1 MKLSSF
7 TQLTGRVSRL
17 ALLALAVSLAGVG
30 QAKQQWHV
38 YDVLGNTV
46 ASVNADAVVAEIEST
61 AFGESRT
68 PTAGARFTGKPY
80 DNDMGAHVF
89 PFRNYRSDSG
99 RWTSADPSGF
109 PDGVNN
115 SYYAPIDA
123 PFSSVD
129 PLGLAI
135 VQHTGNQWSPTLST
149 NSIISAF
156 NNALN
161 NALPTYT
168 SIQGITAAYLSNQIT
183 SWVTDSWSGT
193 TVSPIQTTINYQA
206 DVVRPANTWSGPT
219 ITTGPGSFTRTATAN
234 FSNTIQLTFNYSLA
248 LVMTSSNVTGT
259 ASGTGDRYYTVSG
272 NITPTLT
279 ASISVT
285 AQAIAGFT
293 FAGSGSATSTALT
306 KSYMLA
312 E

>member
-1 MKLSSF
+1 MNNY
-7 TQLTGRVSRL
+7 LTIYSRAAWVL
-17 ALLALAVSLAGVG
+17 ALMGSALGHLT
-30 QAKQQWHV
+30 AKEQWHV
-38 YDVLGNTV
+38 YDPLGNTV

-68 PTAGARFTGKPY
+68 PTVGARFTGKPY
-80 DNDMGAHVF
+80 DADLGAHVF
-89 PFRNYRSDSG
+89 PFRNYRSDAG

-109 PDGVNN
+109 PDGSNN
-115 SYYAPIDA
+115 SHYAPIAALFD
-123 PFSSVD
+123 SVD

-135 VQHTGNQWSPTLST
+135 VQHADNQWSPTLST
-149 NSIISAF
+149 NAIVSAF

-168 SIQGITAAYLSNQIT
+168 TIQGITAAYLSNQVT
-183 SWVTDSWSGT
+183 SWITTSWTGT

-206 DVVRPANTWSGPT
+206 DVVRPANTWSGAA

-234 FSNTIQLTFNYSLA
+234 FSDTVQLTFNYSLA
-248 LVMTSSNVTGT
+248 LVMTASNVTGT
-259 ASGTGDRYYTVSG
+259 ASGEGDRYYTVSG

-293 FAGSGSATSTALT
+293 FGGSGSATGSAFS